1 VLLSRGTAEAAT
13 RVRFG
18 RVHGLNELSDDRQ
31 LALLVGQATDYA
43 IFVMDPTGVVQTWNP
58 GAERM
63 KGYRPEEIIG
73 RNFSTFYTE
82 EDRAR
87 DHPADELRIAAAN
100 GRYEEEGWR
109 VRKDGSRF
117 WANIVITALHDED
130 GELIGFGK
138 VSRDLTV
145 RRLAEE
151 QTRAKALELERANKQ
166 LAEYRRLVTSVRD
179 YAIFMLDPAGH
190 ILSWNAGAQHLKG
203 YRPEEIIGRH
213 FSVFYSAEDRARNHP
228 AFELDRAIR
237 DGRYEEEGW
246 RVRNDG
252 TRFWA
257 QVTITAI
264 RDEQGKLAGFAKV
277 TRDLTE
283 RKQSQEELERAVED
297 LRIANEELDR
307 FAAVAAHDMT
317 DPLRTISGFA
327 EYLLET
333 DPQEDKREQ
342 YVRHI
347 FDSSQRL
354 SAMLHGLLAYA
365 RAGRTRDA
373 TAVVDV
379 DTAVRQVHD
388 DLAAGI
394 AERGARLEV
403 DLPSDARVQVDG
415 DDLRI
420 ILQNLVS
427 NAIKFADREDP
438 VVTVSAARTAGAWRI
453 TVADNGVG
461 IPPEHQERIFA
472 AFERAPNRRA
482 IGYGLGLAICQRLV
496 ERHGGSIGLESEPGE
511 GTRFWFSL
519 PDRAGVAMD
528 PHPAD
533 ESLVDL
539 A

>member
-1 VLLSRGTAEAAT
+1 
-13 RVRFG
+13 
-18 RVHGLNELSDDRQ
+18 VHGLNELSDDRQ
-31 LALLVGQATDYA
+31 LALLVGHATDYA
-43 IFVMDPTGVVQTWNP
+43 IFVMDLNGVVQTWNP

-82 EDRAR
+82 EDKAR

-117 WANIVITALHDED
+117 WANIVITALHDDD

-151 QTRAKALELERANKQ
+151 QTRAKALELEQANKQ

-190 ILSWNAGAQHLKG
+190 ILSWNAGAEHLKG
-203 YRPEEIIGRH
+203 YAPEEIIGRH

-228 AFELDRAIR
+228 AFELDGAVR

-246 RVRNDG
+246 RIRKDG

-283 RKQSQEELERAVED
+283 RKRSQDELERVVED

-333 DPQEDKREQ
+333 DPPEDKREQ

-365 RAGRTRDA
+365 RAGRPRDA

-379 DTAVRQVHD
+379 DTAVRQVRD

-394 AERGARLEV
+394 AERGARLDV
-403 DLPSDARVQVDG
+403 DLPTDARVQVDS

-438 VVTVSAARTAGAWRI
+438 VVTVSAARTVGAWRI
-453 TVADNGVG
+453 TVADNGAG

-482 IGYGLGLAICQRLV
+482 IGYGLGLAICQRLI
-496 ERHGGSIGLESEPGE
+496 ERHGGSIGLKSEPGE

-519 PDRAGVAMD
+519 PDRAGVAVD

>member
-1 VLLSRGTAEAAT
+1 MSMQSEALF
-13 RVRFG
+13 R
-18 RVHGLNELSDDRQ
+18 
-31 LALLVGQATDYA
+31 LLVA
-43 IFVMDPTGVVQTWNP
+43 
-58 GAERM
+58 
-63 KGYRPEEIIG
+63 
-73 RNFSTFYTE
+73 
-82 EDRAR
+82 
-87 DHPADELRIAAAN
+87 
-100 GRYEEEGWR
+100 
-109 VRKDGSRF
+109 
-117 WANIVITALHDED
+117 
-130 GELIGFGK
+130 
-138 VSRDLTV
+138 
-145 RRLAEE
+145 
-151 QTRAKALELERANKQ
+151 
-166 LAEYRRLVTSVRD
+166 SVRD

-190 ILSWNAGAQHLKG
+190 ILSWNAGAQYLKG
-203 YRPEEIIGRH
+203 YEPEEIIGRH

-228 AFELDRAIR
+228 AFELDGAVR

-246 RVRNDG
+246 RIRKDG

-264 RDEQGKLAGFAKV
+264 RDEQGKLVGFAKV

-283 RKQSQEELERAVED
+283 RKQSQDELERVVEE
-297 LRIANEELDR
+297 LRVANEELDR

-333 DPQEDKREQ
+333 DPPEEKREQ

-365 RAGRTRDA
+365 RAGRPRDA
-373 TAVVDV
+373 AAVVEV
-379 DTAVRQVHD
+379 ETAVRQVRD

-394 AERGARLEV
+394 AERGALLEV
-403 DLPSDARVQVDG
+403 DLPTDARVQVDR

-427 NAIKFADREDP
+427 NALKFADREDP
-438 VVTVSAARTAGAWRI
+438 VVTISAARTVGAWRI
-453 TVADNGVG
+453 TVADNGFG

-472 AFERAPNRRA
+472 AFQRAPNRRA
-482 IGYGLGLAICQRLV
+482 MGYGLGLAICQRLV
-496 ERHGGSIGLESEPGE
+496 ERHGGSIGLKSEPGE
-511 GTRFWFSL
+511 GTRFWFNL
-519 PDRAGVAMD
+519 PDRAGLAAD

-533 ESLVDL
+533 ESLLDL

>member
-1 VLLSRGTAEAAT
+1 M
-13 RVRFG
+13 RV
-18 RVHGLNELSDDRQ
+18 
-31 LALLVGQATDYA
+31 
-43 IFVMDPTGVVQTWNP
+43 
-58 GAERM
+58 
-63 KGYRPEEIIG
+63 
-73 RNFSTFYTE
+73 
-82 EDRAR
+82 
-87 DHPADELRIAAAN
+87 
-100 GRYEEEGWR
+100 
-109 VRKDGSRF
+109 
-117 WANIVITALHDED
+117 
-130 GELIGFGK
+130 
-138 VSRDLTV
+138 
-145 RRLAEE
+145 
-151 QTRAKALELERANKQ
+151 
-166 LAEYRRLVTSVRD
+166 
-179 YAIFMLDPAGH
+179 
-190 ILSWNAGAQHLKG
+190 
-203 YRPEEIIGRH
+203 
-213 FSVFYSAEDRARNHP
+213 
-228 AFELDRAIR
+228 
-237 DGRYEEEGW
+237 
-246 RVRNDG
+246 
-252 TRFWA
+252 
-257 QVTITAI
+257 
-264 RDEQGKLAGFAKV
+264 
-277 TRDLTE
+277 
-283 RKQSQEELERAVED
+283 
-297 LRIANEELDR
+297 ANEELDR

-333 DPQEDKREQ
+333 DPPEETREQ

-365 RAGRTRDA
+365 RAGRPRDA
-373 TAVVDV
+373 TAVVEI
-379 DTAVRQVHD
+379 DTAVPQVRD
-388 DLAAGI
+388 DLAAAI
-394 AERGARLEV
+394 AERGARIEV
-403 DLPSDARVQVDG
+403 DVPPDARVQVDR

>member
-1 VLLSRGTAEAAT
+1 
-13 RVRFG
+13 
-18 RVHGLNELSDDRQ
+18 VHGLDELSDDRQ

-43 IFVMDPTGVVQTWNP
+43 IFVMDPNGVVQTWNP

-82 EDRAR
+82 EDKAR
-87 DHPADELRIAAAN
+87 DHPANELRIAAAN

-117 WANIVITALHDED
+117 WANIIITALHDDD

-151 QTRAKALELERANKQ
+151 QTRAKALELEQANKQ

-203 YRPEEIIGRH
+203 YEPEEIIGRH

-228 AFELDRAIR
+228 AFELDGAVR

-246 RVRNDG
+246 RIRKDG

-264 RDEQGKLAGFAKV
+264 RDEQGKLVGFAKV

-283 RKQSQEELERAVED
+283 RKQSQDELEHVVEE

-333 DPQEDKREQ
+333 DPPEEKREQ

-365 RAGRTRDA
+365 RAGRPRDA

-379 DTAVRQVHD
+379 ATAVRQVND

-394 AERGARLEV
+394 AERGARLEA
-403 DLPSDARVQVDG
+403 DLPPDARVQVDR

-438 VVTVSAARTAGAWRI
+438 VVTVSAARIVGAWRI
-453 TVADNGVG
+453 TVADNGAG

-496 ERHGGSIGLESEPGE
+496 ERHGGSIGLKSVPGE
-511 GTRFWFSL
+511 GTRFWFNL
-519 PDRAGVAMD
+519 PDRAGVAVD

>member
-1 VLLSRGTAEAAT
+1 VLLWRRTAEAAT

-18 RVHGLNELSDDRQ
+18 RVHRLDELSDDRQ

-43 IFVMDPTGVVQTWNP
+43 IFVMDPNGVVQTWNA
-58 GAERM
+58 GAERV

-82 EDRAR
+82 EDKAR
-87 DHPADELRIAAAN
+87 DHPANELRIAAAN

-117 WANIVITALHDED
+117 WANIVITALHDDD

-151 QTRAKALELERANKQ
+151 QTRAKALELEQANKQ

-190 ILSWNAGAQHLKG
+190 ILSWNAGAQRLKG
-203 YRPEEIIGRH
+203 YEPEEIIGRH

-228 AFELDRAIR
+228 AFELDIAVR

-283 RKQSQEELERAVED
+283 RKQSQDELERVVEE
-297 LRIANEELDR
+297 LRVANEELDR
-307 FAAVAAHDMT
+307 FASVAAHDMT

-333 DPQEDKREQ
+333 DPPEDKREQ

-365 RAGRTRDA
+365 RAGRPRDA
-373 TAVVDV
+373 TAMVEVDM
-379 DTAVRQVHD
+379 AVQQARD

-394 AERGARLEV
+394 AERDARIEV
-403 DLPSDARVQVDG
+403 DLPPDARVQVDR

-420 ILQNLVS
+420 ILQNLIS

-438 VVTVSAARTAGAWRI
+438 VVTISAARIAGAWRV
-453 TVADNGVG
+453 TVADNGGG

-496 ERHGGSIGLESEPGE
+496 ERHGGSIGLKSELGE

-519 PDRAGVAMD
+519 PDRVGVAVD

>member
-1 VLLSRGTAEAAT
+1 
-13 RVRFG
+13 
-18 RVHGLNELSDDRQ
+18 VHGLEELSDDRQ
-31 LALLVGQATDYA
+31 LALLVGHATDYA
-43 IFVMDPTGVVQTWNP
+43 IFVMDLDGVVQTWNP

-82 EDRAR
+82 EDKAR
-87 DHPADELRIAAAN
+87 DHPANELRIAAAN

-117 WANIVITALHDED
+117 WANIVITALHSDD

-145 RRLAEE
+145 RKLAEE
-151 QTRAKALELERANKQ
+151 QTRAKALELEQANKQ

-190 ILSWNAGAQHLKG
+190 ILSWNAGARHLKG
-203 YRPEEIIGRH
+203 YEPEEIIGRH

-228 AFELDRAIR
+228 AFELDGAVR

-246 RVRNDG
+246 RIRKDG

-264 RDEQGKLAGFAKV
+264 RDEQGNLAGFAKV

-283 RKQSQEELERAVED
+283 RKQNQDELERVVEE
-297 LRIANEELDR
+297 LRVANEELDR

-333 DPQEDKREQ
+333 DPSEDKREQ

-365 RAGRTRDA
+365 RAGRPRDA
-373 TAVVDV
+373 TAVVEV
-379 DTAVRQVHD
+379 ETAVRQVRD

-394 AERGARLEV
+394 AERDARLEV
-403 DLPSDARVQVDG
+403 DLPPDARVQIDS

-420 ILQNLVS
+420 ILQNLIS

-438 VVTVSAARTAGAWRI
+438 VVTISAARTVGAWQI

-482 IGYGLGLAICQRLV
+482 LGYGLGLAICQRRI
-496 ERHGGSIGLESEPGE
+496 ERHGGSIGLKSEPEE

-519 PDRAGVAMD
+519 PDRGGVAVD

-533 ESLVDL
+533 QSLVDL

>member
-1 VLLSRGTAEAAT
+1 VLLQLGTAGAVT

-18 RVHGLNELSDDRQ
+18 RVHGLDELSDDRQ

-87 DHPADELRIAAAN
+87 DHPANELRIAAAD

-117 WANIVITALHDED
+117 WANIIITALHGDD

-151 QTRAKALELERANKQ
+151 QTRAKALELEQANKQ

-179 YAIFMLDPAGH
+179 YAIFMLDPAGYV
-190 ILSWNAGAQHLKG
+190 LSWNAGAQHLKG
-203 YRPEEIIGRH
+203 YEPEEIIGRH
-213 FSVFYSAEDRARNHP
+213 FSVFYPAEHRARNHP
-228 AFELDRAIR
+228 AFELDLAIR

-246 RVRNDG
+246 RVRKDG
-252 TRFWA
+252 TTFWA

-264 RDEQGKLAGFAKV
+264 RDEQGRLSGFAKV

-283 RKQSQEELERAVED
+283 RKQSQDEVERVVEE

-307 FAAVAAHDMT
+307 FASVAAHDMT

-327 EYLLET
+327 EYVLET
-333 DPQEDKREQ
+333 DPPEDKREQ
-342 YVRHI
+342 YIRHI

-365 RAGRTRDA
+365 RAGRPRDA
-373 TAVVDV
+373 SAVVEV
-379 DTAVRQVHD
+379 ETAVRQVRD

-394 AERGARLEV
+394 AERDARIEV
-403 DLPSDARVQVDG
+403 DLPPDARVPVDR

-420 ILQNLVS
+420 ILQNLIS

-438 VVTVSAARTAGAWRI
+438 VVTISAARAAGAWRI
-453 TVADNGVG
+453 AVADNGVG

-496 ERHGGSIGLESEPGE
+496 ERHGGSIGLQSELGE

-528 PHPAD
+528 PHTAD
-533 ESLVDL
+533 QSLVDL